1 MNDQPK
7 LPADVESAIREV
19 LEFAREIMDITNP
32 LAPLGDELVGIP
44 WDGLRFY
51 RRKNALVIRDR
62 VHKVHR
68 ERGID
73 TTLLMPPRLGIPLL
87 DAAGRKRR
95 KMFRRFRTC
104 GPA

>member
-7 LPADVESAIREV
+7 LPAEVESAIREV
-19 LEFAREIMDITNP
+19 LEFAREIMDITKP

-44 WDGLRFY
+44 WEGLRFY
-51 RRKNALVIRDR
+51 RRKNALIIRDR

-68 ERGID
+68 ERGIE
-73 TTLLMPPRLGIPLL
+73 TTFLMPPGLGIPLL
-87 DAAGRKRR
+87 DAARR